1 MLECTRFSQLNTTMA
16 TRDLKGTP
24 LSYAQKLYLVRQ
36 IRDHPVVHTKPSNY
50 TSILERKAAWETITK
65 NFNVC
70 FSTAEPK
77 NTHQLKKTWEYLKNK
92 VKKDH
97 SRYIRE
103 THQTGGGPP
112 PAPPKP
118 ADEVT
123 LIVQLI
129 LNNRL
134 PVPDDI
140 FDSEFVEACV
150 LARLNSTALEC
161 ADTPEAAGQQPAQDL
176 VLDNPGSPLIIRSE
190 DCELI
195 DAEDDVDLPGARTSA
210 HPVLK
215 KGTCSAR
222 SSSATAATQ
231 NQSFTGRKRKAAESK
246 SAAYGRCAKQQKHFR
261 DELASTFEA
270 LAAKVATTLDSVAS
284 AADKIGSAADRMA
297 SAAERIAAALERV
310 AGIHQPLP

>member
-1 MLECTRFSQLNTTMA
+1 M
-16 TRDLKGTP
+16 
-24 LSYAQKLYLVRQ
+24 
-36 IRDHPVVHTKPSNY
+36 
-50 TSILERKAAWETITK
+50 
-65 NFNVC
+65 
-70 FSTAEPK
+70 
-77 NTHQLKKTWEYLKNK
+77 
-92 VKKDH
+92 
-97 SRYIRE
+97 
-103 THQTGGGPP
+103 
-112 PAPPKP
+112 
-118 ADEVT
+118 
-123 LIVQLI
+123 
-129 LNNRL
+129 
-134 PVPDDI
+134 
-140 FDSEFVEACV
+140 
-150 LARLNSTALEC
+150 
-161 ADTPEAAGQQPAQDL
+161 
-176 VLDNPGSPLIIRSE
+176 
-190 DCELI
+190 
-195 DAEDDVDLPGARTSA
+195 DLPGARTSA